1 MAGTEELVTKGYA
14 VEVLEAELDRDD
26 GKVSYL
32 LLHSVI
38 NPIKGK
44 PHIIFDCAAQHTAV
58 SFNSKVIQG
67 PDLTN
72 KLVGVL
78 THFCPPSGTDG

>member
-1 MAGTEELVTKGYA
+1 MAGAEELVTKGYA
-14 VEVLEAELDRDD
+14 VEVPEAELDRDD

-32 LLHSVI
+32 PLHSVI
-38 NPIKGK
+38 NPIKG
-44 PHIIFDCAAQHTAV
+44 IFDCAAQHTAV
-58 SFNSKVIQG
+58 SLNSKVIQG